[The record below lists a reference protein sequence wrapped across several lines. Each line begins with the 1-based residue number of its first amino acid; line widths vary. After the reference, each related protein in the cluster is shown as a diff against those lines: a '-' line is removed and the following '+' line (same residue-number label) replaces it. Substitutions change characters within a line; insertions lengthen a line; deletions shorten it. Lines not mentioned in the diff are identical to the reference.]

1 MTDPAESS
9 AVPPAESP
17 HLRRQRVRWLASLA
31 GAARGRQR
39 LAAAAISLSGAL
51 LIVQAGAIA
60 WLLQA
65 LLVER
70 VALAPS
76 LPAFAVLALVLVV
89 RALLGAC
96 AQRAAGDVAD
106 AAKFELRRRVYRRLL
121 QRGPLWLRGQRNGEL
136 GELLLAHGD
145 ALDGYYAG
153 YQPARLEVSVVPV
166 LILLAVGW
174 SDWVVGLLLLFTA
187 PLVPIFMMLVG
198 WGAEA
203 AGRRQL
209 RELAR
214 MGGHFADRLKG
225 LGLLRLYGRGEDE
238 LRGIAAA
245 AEGVRERTLKV
256 LRIAFLSSTVLEF
269 FASVSVAMVAMYL
282 GLSYLGMIALHAAV
296 PTLGVGVFC
305 LLLAPEFYAPLRR
318 LAAHYHDR
326 ANALAA
332 AAEVERLLGELPD
345 AVASVSRPGAAAAA
359 PATVQGESPVLPAA
373 PLPVAPGDSTCSSAS
388 TAAGDAMAP
397 GESATPATPA
407 LPAMP
412 AAPAAPTAPE
422 QPLLRVEGLT
432 LRPQGARCDALQE
445 LSFSLQPGQRLA
457 LVGPS
462 GSGKST
468 LLEALAGWL
477 PPRAGRVQLRPGL
490 RVGYAGQRPYLFHGS
505 IADNLRLAAPQASAA
520 QLQAAAEAA
529 QVMRFAARLP
539 LGLDT
544 LIGERGFGLSG
555 GEARRIGLARLLLR
569 DPELLLLDE
578 PTAFLD
584 PDTEAELLRTLA
596 AFSHGR
602 SVIVATHSEAAIRW
616 ADRVLR
622 LPARIGAE
630 DAIGAAP

>member
-1 MTDPAESS
+1 M
-9 AVPPAESP
+9 
-17 HLRRQRVRWLASLA
+17 RWLEALA
-31 GAARGRQR
+31 VAARGRQR
-39 LAAAAISLSGAL
+39 LAAAAISASGAL

-60 WLLQA
+60 WLVQA

-70 VALAPS
+70 RDLAQT
-76 LPAFAVLALVLVV
+76 LPVFGLLALVLVL
-89 RALLGAC
+89 RAGLGAA

-106 AAKFELRRRVYRRLL
+106 AAKLELRRRVYRQLL

-153 YQPARLEVSVVPV
+153 YRPARWEVSVVPL
-166 LILLAVGW
+166 LIVLAVAW
-174 SDWVVGLLLLFTA
+174 SDWVVGLILLFTA

-225 LGLLRLYGRGEDE
+225 LGLLRLYGRGDDE

-269 FASVSVAMVAMYL
+269 FASVSVAIVALYL
-282 GLSYLGMIALHAAV
+282 GLSYLGMIALHGSV
-296 PTLGVGVFC
+296 PTLGTGVFC

-332 AAEVERLLGELPD
+332 AAEVERLLESLPQ
-345 AVASVSRPGAAAAA
+345 
-359 PATVQGESPVLPAA
+359 AT
-373 PLPVAPGDSTCSSAS
+373 D
-388 TAAGDAMAP
+388 
-397 GESATPATPA
+397 
-407 LPAMP
+407 
-412 AAPAAPTAPE
+412 APAAHAEGAVVPNDAAAEAMPVAAPSTSASRE
-422 QPLLRVEGLT
+422 VPLLQARALH
-432 LRPQGARCDALQE
+432 LRPLGARCDAVQGLDVD
-445 LSFSLQPGQRLA
+445 LHAGQRLA

-477 PPRAGRVQLRPGL
+477 PPRAGTLQVRKGL
-490 RVGYAGQRPYLFHGS
+490 RIGYAGQRPYLFHGS
-505 IADNLRLAAPQASAA
+505 IADNLRLADPQASAA
-520 QLQAAAEAA
+520 QLHAAAEAA
-529 QVMRFAARLP
+529 QVLRFAARLP
-539 LGLDT
+539 QGLDT
-544 LIGERGFGLSG
+544 PIGERGFGLSG

-584 PDTEAELLRTLA
+584 ADTEADLLRTLA
-596 AFSHGR
+596 DFARGR
-602 SVIVATHSEAAIRW
+602 SVIVATHSEAAMRW
-616 ADRVLR
+616 ADAVLR
-622 LPARIGAE
+622 LPAR
-630 DAIGAAP
+630 DASTATQETLS

>member
-1 MTDPAESS
+1 M
-9 AVPPAESP
+9 
-17 HLRRQRVRWLASLA
+17 RWLEALA
-31 GAARGRQR
+31 VAARGRQR
-39 LAAAAISLSGAL
+39 LAAAAISASGAL

-60 WLLQA
+60 WLVQA

-70 VALAPS
+70 RDLAQA
-76 LPAFAVLALVLVV
+76 LPALGLLALVLVL
-89 RALLGAC
+89 RAGLGVA

-106 AAKFELRRRVYRRLL
+106 AAKLELRRRVYRQLL

-153 YQPARLEVSVVPV
+153 YRPARWEVSVVPL
-166 LILLAVGW
+166 LIVLAVAW
-174 SDWVVGLLLLFTA
+174 SDWVVGLILLFTA

-225 LGLLRLYGRGEDE
+225 LGLLRLYGRGDDE

-269 FASVSVAMVAMYL
+269 FASVSVAIVALYL
-282 GLSYLGMIALHAAV
+282 GLSYLGMIALHGSV
-296 PTLGVGVFC
+296 PTLGTGVFC

-332 AAEVERLLGELPD
+332 AAEVERLLESLPQ
-345 AVASVSRPGAAAAA
+345 
-359 PATVQGESPVLPAA
+359 AT
-373 PLPVAPGDSTCSSAS
+373 D
-388 TAAGDAMAP
+388 
-397 GESATPATPA
+397 
-407 LPAMP
+407 
-412 AAPAAPTAPE
+412 APAAHAEGAAVPNDAAAEAMPVAAPSTSASRE
-422 QPLLRVEGLT
+422 VPLLQARALH
-432 LRPQGARCDALQE
+432 LRPLGARCDAVQGLDVD
-445 LSFSLQPGQRLA
+445 LHAGQRLA

-477 PPRAGRVQLRPGL
+477 PPRAGTLQVRKGL
-490 RVGYAGQRPYLFHGS
+490 RIGYAGQRPYLFHGS
-505 IADNLRLAAPQASAA
+505 IADNLRLADPQASAA
-520 QLQAAAEAA
+520 QLHAAAEAA
-529 QVMRFAARLP
+529 QVLRFAARLP
-539 LGLDT
+539 QGLDT
-544 LIGERGFGLSG
+544 PIGERGFGLSG

-584 PDTEAELLRTLA
+584 ADTEADLLRTLA
-596 AFSHGR
+596 DFARGR
-602 SVIVATHSEAAIRW
+602 SVIVATHSEAAMRW
-616 ADRVLR
+616 ADTVLR
-622 LPARIGAE
+622 LPARTTSAATQGAQ
-630 DAIGAAP
+630 P